1 MDAPREIAVADF
13 RFDVT
18 IWVVARPHI
27 GRLEAPVRQFGAA
40 LQKAL
45 EMPGITSG

>member
-13 RFDVT
+13 HFGIT
-18 IWVVARPHI
+18 IWVAARPHI

-40 LQKAL
+40 LQEAL
-45 EMPGITSG
+45 EMPGKTSG